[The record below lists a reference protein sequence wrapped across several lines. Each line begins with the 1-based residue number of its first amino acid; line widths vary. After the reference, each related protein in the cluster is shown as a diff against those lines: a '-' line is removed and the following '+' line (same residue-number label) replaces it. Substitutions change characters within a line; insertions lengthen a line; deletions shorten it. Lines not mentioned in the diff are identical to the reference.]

1 MKKLAFV
8 FPGQGSQYVGMGKD
22 LSEKFEVG
30 RKLFD
35 EAGERLGFDL
45 KKLCFE
51 GPPEEIKKTA
61 ITQPAVFT
69 VSAIAFEALKQTR
82 ILPSV
87 LAGHSL
93 GEYSALYA
101 AGSIKF
107 SDAIKLVHLRGKF
120 MQEAVPEGKGTMA
133 AILGLTNEKIKELS
147 EKASSSGLVQAANI
161 NSPGQVVISGEKK
174 AVEECIKL
182 CKEAGAKGA
191 IPLQVSAPFHS
202 GLMKPAAERLKEEL
216 YKTEI
221 KDAQIPIVS
230 NVTASYVT
238 NAEEI
243 KTLLIKQVTSPVL
256 WENSVKNIILKG
268 ITSFIEVGPGK
279 VLAGLIKKIDKN
291 VIVYNVEDPGSLEEV
306 SKEVL

>member
-1 MKKLAFV
+1 
-8 FPGQGSQYVGMGKD
+8 
-22 LSEKFEVG
+22 
-30 RKLFD
+30 
-35 EAGERLGFDL
+35 
-45 KKLCFE
+45 
-51 GPPEEIKKTA
+51 
-61 ITQPAVFT
+61 VFT

-147 EKASSSGLVQAANI
+147 EKASPSGLVQAANI

-182 CKEAGAKGA
+182 CEEAGAKAA

-216 YKTEI
+216 YKIEI

-256 WENSVKNIILKG
+256 WENSVKNIILNG

-291 VIVYNVEDPGSLEEV
+291 VIVYNVEDSGSLERV